1 MISLLRLIP
10 LTKKV
15 IIFKYLTDT
24 FVFFKFQCATF
35 IQKKLNLYSLQAIIN
50 IFDLPPPTNPT
61 SKKIYNPKYAMDTS
75 IFKKKKKI
83 FFHFSFSMILFIILL
98 FLSSFP
104 FFRWFSSFLMISL
117 LIGCIRRYEQIFYH
131 IQGENIIV
139 T

>member
-1 MISLLRLIP
+1 MINIFDLP
-10 LTKKV
+10 PPTHPTHKKSYNL
-15 IIFKYLTDT
+15 KYLTDT

-75 IFKKKKKI
+75 IFKKNKNL
-83 FFHFSFSMILFIILL
+83 FSFFIFYDIIHHIIVSLVISFFQMILVISYD
-98 FLSSFP
+98 LSLN
-104 FFRWFSSFLMISL
+104 RL
-117 LIGCIRRYEQIFYH
+117 Y
-131 IQGENIIV
+131 